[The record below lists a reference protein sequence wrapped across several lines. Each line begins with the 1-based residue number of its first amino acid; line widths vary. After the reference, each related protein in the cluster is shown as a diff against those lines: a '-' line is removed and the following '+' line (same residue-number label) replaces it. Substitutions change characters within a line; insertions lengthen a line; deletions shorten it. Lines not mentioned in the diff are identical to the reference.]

1 MNEQLL
7 NNLLSF
13 GWKVIAVLIGWCWYR
28 EYKKNLIL
36 KNKTETKLDIICLI
50 IAYIGVAL
58 QSWWGFWSNAV
69 YGMPFTN
76 LWKFVITGGGLI

>member
-1 MNEQLL
+1 MEEENR
-7 NNLLSF
+7 
-13 GWKVIAVLIGWCWYR
+13 LIINQRNYKLR
-28 EYKKNLIL
+28 EKSKI
-36 KNKTETKLDIICLI
+36 NKETKLDIICLI